1 MRLERELPGFGDQV
15 FSSPALVRRP
25 LNPLE
30 AGLLVQM
37 PMPCRMQL
45 ALRPEEDSLISGLA
59 GEIHVLGDQW
69 CN

>member
-37 PMPCRMQL
+37 PYRTQL

-59 GEIHVLGDQW
+59 GKIHVLGDQW